1 MSKFVLTAQLQLQA
15 PTNAAKI
22 IAKLRKDL
30 SGVKVPVTVTGAAK
44 AQRQI
49 KSVAA
54 ATKQAGTAAQ
64 NMGKSFGI
72 AFKRFAA
79 FTIASR
85 AVSLFT
91 SGLANAVDE
100 AVDFQREMIKIS
112 QVTGKTITQLQ
123 GLERTIF
130 SLATSLGVSSKEL
143 LSTTRVLSQAGI
155 KAKDLDVALAA
166 LAKTTLAPTFEN
178 IAQTAEGAI
187 AILAQFKQGV
197 GALET
202 QLGSINAVAGQFA
215 VEAGDIIG
223 AIRRTGGVFK
233 EAGGS
238 LSEFIALFTS
248 VRATT
253 RESSESIATGLR
265 TIFTRIQRPKTLE
278 FLRQYGVELT
288 DLEGRF
294 VGPYEAV
301 RRLNK
306 AVGSLEQGDI
316 TFIKI
321 AEEIAGFR
329 QIGKVIPLLKE
340 FELAERAKN
349 AAVEGGGS
357 LAADAAKA
365 QKSLAVQIMKVKQ
378 EFQELIQ
385 GIANSTTF
393 QAFVKTSL
401 NLASALIKVAD
412 SIKPLIPLIA
422 GLAAIKF
429 ARGLGGFAS
438 GIGGALKGPVGKNK
452 GGKILAF
459 ARGGMVPGQGSGDTV
474 PAMLQPGEFVMR
486 KSSVNTMGADNLA
499 AMNSQKF
506 ALGGKVGA
514 IALNPLGKEKKGS
527 GTIKLQDIRR
537 TLAINNQLPG
547 NTKGNIALVDKKGNT
562 TKLAKS
568 KKETPN
574 GLTFAQETD
583 KLLKKIAFNGKA
595 QQKFSSLGVSFPQT
609 KDDDHPIEDAIKDD
623 IRASYETIIPAAAK
637 RLKQSLQASQP
648 GLKIADGTFRKGII
662 KEIGVED
669 TAGKVFEGG
678 VSSLGAP
685 FSPSATKKDADAF
698 DFAKGIGGNL
708 AQFKAFASL
717 KGIPTDAKKTI
728 DKGTMDKI
736 VKDKTRNFLSGE
748 VNSSAAFQNLKAKLE
763 ATKGKEPTGPI
774 KRKASG
780 GAISGSDTV
789 PALLT
794 PGEFVLNKGAS
805 KSIGYG
811 NLGRM
816 NKSGVAGFNKGGV
829 VGVGV
834 QRFAEGGGVGA
845 GTAMMAMSALSMV
858 NTQLQELGTEAD
870 GTKNMFGRV
879 TEVLT
884 KYAVVSTAA
893 AVAIA
898 SLTGRAITM
907 KAVLTVL
914 MNPLAALKSGI
925 AAISAGA
932 TKFTDSLGAGLGGA
946 KFTEKTAG
954 TFKNKAG
961 EDVFKTETAAGK
973 ETFRK
978 KDEQGNFI
986 KSSSFKRENLTE
998 TRTGTGV
1005 FGMSQTGQVGAAK
1018 QVGASGGKIGDSDI
1032 SRTITNFGKKL
1043 GEAPAML
1050 KNAFDKVGPMLSS
1063 ALGSLGG
1070 LAGKAFTGVTSWS
1083 KKLVSSKM
1091 LERLA
1096 TLKLI
1101 AAKKLETIMSS
1112 KAMGGLKRF
1121 GGNMGGKLKGFGGRM
1136 GGKLKGLGGRV
1147 GGKAMGMAKGV
1158 GGKVAG
1164 MAMKIPGVSGL
1175 ASAAGGASAAAGGG
1189 MAGAAAGAAAIAGP
1203 VIAVVGAIK
1212 LLNDVIGSMIDI
1224 EGQKKDAIAAG
1235 NEAEAGRL
1243 AAMQGFDNWLVGG
1256 FQQAGAE
1263 MAHSAAATAG
1273 ALIDLIPGVEGTG
1286 EMLQMG
1292 VTHAVEILTGDW
1304 SGSLRKMAVAQTAA
1318 AQAALEYADNSRK
1331 ASRTLEDIKS
1341 GRTSAEAGFDDTA
1354 LNMMKAADVQA
1365 KSKTALA
1372 ATGGD
1377 ESKSTGLAA
1386 FGRNVGSVITNT
1398 LGLGIVGGTEFAGTK
1413 NKRIDEAKAMSKES
1427 TEKFQQEFDKM
1438 RPSFKAFGKEMILS
1452 GGSVEEFKQ
1461 KMQDKGLLDDGDKK
1475 GMATDEQQ
1483 EALIADFER
1492 QQEAIVA
1499 NINYIKSLNFGL
1511 RDVTSAAQA
1520 AAVSMDT
1527 VAAAGTA
1534 GFNSFEDSAKILEA
1548 SVTAAGA
1555 NIGDATMD
1563 GAIEDLESSMRKF
1576 GASDKQISETTG
1588 TVKGLRNAQGNT
1600 GAALTAAQA
1609 ALSAGGD
1616 DASPKAIKDALGK
1629 ELLKGVEGPAKK
1641 KLEMAIANM
1650 KIDENMREAI
1660 AAGDL
1665 DKILEKTLDPV
1676 AKAASEQ
1683 ALSLLKKRADLEN
1696 KLITSIK
1703 NRQQQEVQYIAA
1715 QKKAIDTQL
1724 EAGKLFESFGGA
1736 KLTSDDKLGAR
1747 IGQANLDLGNA
1758 GVGGLGGGGASDI
1771 KRALAD
1777 VRSGSA
1783 RQNDRANF
1791 AVMGRARGQNVPGA
1805 FEGAQG
1811 LDDDKRDEL
1820 KTANQALVT
1829 FTKQRITLIQEELK
1843 IAQQKNKA
1851 EKDSLDKLLG
1861 GDIAGFLEGQLASA
1875 AGAALKMGDAGVASA
1890 FGAGAL
1896 GSGFKTLEGQGLS
1909 DSQMKNAASLSLSSV
1924 GVTDPRSAEVLSETT
1939 AEQEAL
1945 KAEGRELSQI
1955 LGDAAQQGA
1964 DLEQMDVNAAN
1975 VVITASKVAMNQFE
1989 GPGPAPFS
1997 RGGPV
2002 YANRGMFVPRG
2013 SDTVPA
2019 MLTPGEFVVN
2029 RSAVAAGNNLS
2040 LLTSMN
2046 GGAGG
2051 SRGMG
2056 MSRGGMAYMAGGG
2069 LAGKVFDMHKQFG
2082 NMMGKI
2088 ATLGMVDKAGDAAH
2102 DALGKAGSA
2111 IKENIID
2118 PMKKVLTDPTGLKGV
2133 FNQFDQSVQ
2142 KLVDLQLNVKVDPTN
2157 VTVNFQGAS
2166 FLAGLKDDIRNELI
2180 EKVREELKG
2189 AKFNESGDLESRP
2202 GGMA

>member
-22 IAKLRKDL
+22 ISKLRKDL

-44 AQRQI
+44 AKRQI

-91 SGLANAVDE
+91 NGLANAVDE
-100 AVDFQREMIKIS
+100 AIDFQREMIKIS

-155 KAKDLDVALAA
+155 KAKDLDIALAA

-197 GALET
+197 GALES

-340 FELAERAKN
+340 FELSERAKN
-349 AAVEGGGS
+349 AALEGGNS
-357 LAADAAKA
+357 LAADAATA

-547 NTKGNIALVDKKGNT
+547 NTRGNTALVDKKGNT

-845 GTAMMAMSALSMV
+845 GTAMLAMSALSMV
-858 NTQLQELGTEAD
+858 NTQLQELGTSAD
-870 GTKNMFGRV
+870 GTKNMLGRV
-879 TEVLT
+879 TDVLT
-884 KYAVVSTAA
+884 KYAVVTTAA

-898 SLTGRAITM
+898 SLTGQAITM
-907 KAVLTVL
+907 KAVMAVL
-914 MNPLAALKSGI
+914 MNPLTALKSGI

-946 KFTEKTAG
+946 KFTEKNRKFIGSGDSEEEVFGRKIKGKSPKTG
-954 TFKNKAG
+954 KRIDKTVYSPMGEGGKIDKSRTFQPKSIKR
-961 EDVFKTETAAGK
+961 TEG
-973 ETFRK
+973 
-978 KDEQGNFI
+978 
-986 KSSSFKRENLTE
+986 S
-998 TRTGTGV
+998 GV
-1005 FGMSQTGQVGAAK
+1005 FGMTKPGQRGAAK
-1018 QVGASGGKIGDSDI
+1018 QVGASGGKIGDSDF
-1032 SRTITNFGKKL
+1032 SRTITKFGNNLKQTGPKL
-1043 GEAPAML
+1043 KSLGSAIAPTTANVSKWGAAIQGSSNPLAKMIVWMKLDTLAL
-1050 KNAFDKVGPMLSS
+1050 KAHAAAVSLSS
-1063 ALGSLGG
+1063 KVMKSGFMRNLTKGFKSGKSGPGGNLMRGKGLGG
-1070 LAGKAFTGVTSWS
+1070 KV
-1083 KKLVSSKM
+1083 
-1091 LERLA
+1091 
-1096 TLKLI
+1096 
-1101 AAKKLETIMSS
+1101 
-1112 KAMGGLKRF
+1112 
-1121 GGNMGGKLKGFGGRM
+1121 GRM
-1136 GGKLKGLGGRV
+1136 GGKLTKGIGSKVGGLGR
-1147 GGKAMGMAKGV
+1147 
-1158 GGKVAG
+1158 
-1164 MAMKIPGVSGL
+1164 MAMKIPGVGAL
-1175 ASAAGGASAAAGGG
+1175 GGMASGASAAAGGG
-1189 MAGAAAGAAAIAGP
+1189 LAGAAAGAAAIAGP
-1203 VIAVVGAIK
+1203 VLAVVGTIK
-1212 LLNDVIGSMIDI
+1212 LLNDVTKAMIDV
-1224 EGQKKDAIAAG
+1224 EGQKKDAIIAG
-1235 NEAEAGRL
+1235 NESEAGRL
-1243 AAMQGFDNWLVGG
+1243 AAMQNLDNWLLGG
-1256 FQQAGAE
+1256 FQQGIVSLTHSVAG
-1263 MAHSAAATAG
+1263 MVGGAADFILGTEGAG
-1273 ALIDLIPGVEGTG
+1273 EF
-1286 EMLQMG
+1286 LQSG
-1292 VTHAVEILTGDW
+1292 ITHAVEILTGDW
-1304 SGSLRKMAVAQTAA
+1304 SGSLRKMAVAQAA
-1318 AQAALEYADNSRK
+1318 AADASLKYADRTRTASRALEDV
-1331 ASRTLEDIKS
+1331 KS
-1341 GRTSAEAGFDDTA
+1341 GRKSASEAFGDISKNLKVQGEVRGKAKEAEEA
-1354 LNMMKAADVQA
+1354 L
-1365 KSKTALA
+1365 
-1372 ATGGD
+1372 G
-1377 ESKSTGLAA
+1377 EKSTGLGA
-1386 FGRNVGSVITNT
+1386 FGRNVGSIITNT
-1398 LGLGIVGGTEFAGTK
+1398 LTLGMMGTEFAGTK
-1413 NKRIDEAKAMSKES
+1413 NARIDEGRKMSKDAVA
-1427 TEKFQQEFDKM
+1427 KFQQEFDKL
-1438 RPSFKAFGKEMILS
+1438 RPGFQALGKELILG
-1452 GGSVEEFKQ
+1452 GGSLEDFKQ
-1461 KMQDKGLLDDGDKK
+1461 RMEDEGIMGE
-1475 GMATDEQQ
+1475 GGSATEEQQ
-1483 EALIADFER
+1483 QSLIDDFKRQAD
-1492 QQEAIVA
+1492 AIKA
-1499 NINYIKSLNFGL
+1499 NIAYIESLNFGL
-1511 RDVTSAAQA
+1511 RDVTAAANA

-1576 GASDKQISETTG
+1576 GASESQISETTG
-1588 TVKGLRNAQGNT
+1588 TVKGLRTAQGNT
-1600 GAALTAAQA
+1600 GAALAAAQEK
-1609 ALSAGGD
+1609 LKLGQD
-1616 DASPKAIKDALGK
+1616 VSPDAIKDALRG
-1629 ELLKGVEGPAKK
+1629 ELLKGVEGPAKE
-1641 KLEMAIANM
+1641 KLAAAIDNM
-1650 KIDENMREAI
+1650 KIDEEMRLAI
-1660 AAGDL
+1660 ASGDL
-1665 DKILEKTLDPV
+1665 DKILEKTIDPV

-1683 ALSLLKKRADLEN
+1683 ALALLKKRADLEN

-1747 IGQANLDLGNA
+1747 TAQANLDLGNA
-1758 GVGGLGGGGASDI
+1758 GVGGLGGGSAREI
-1771 KRALAD
+1771 KAALEG
-1777 VRSGSA
+1777 VRSSSA

-1820 KTANQALVT
+1820 KTANQALVA

-1861 GDIAGFLEGQLASA
+1861 GDIAGFLEGQLAAA

-1896 GSGFKTLEGQGLS
+1896 GAGFKTLEGQGLS
-1909 DSQMKNAASLSLSSV
+1909 DSQMQNAASLSLSSV

-1945 KAEGRELSQI
+1945 KTEGRELSQI

-1989 GPGPAPFS
+1989 APGPGPAPFS

-2013 SDTVPA
+2013 SDTIPA

-2056 MSRGGMAYMAGGG
+2056 MSKGGMAYMAQGG
-2069 LAGKVFDMHKQFG
+2069 LMSQVAEFMA
-2082 NMMGKI
+2082 NP
-2088 ATLGMVDKAGDAAH
+2088 TLPGADLGGMV
-2102 DALGKAGSA
+2102 
-2111 IKENIID
+2111 KEGLEEGAKSLVTNVID
-2118 PMKKVLTDPTGLKGV
+2118 PMKKALNDPAGLKSV

-2142 KLVDLQLNVKVDPTN
+2142 KLMDFQLNVKVDPTN
-2157 VTVNFQGAS
+2157 VTVNFQGSS
-2166 FLAGLKDDIRNELI
+2166 FLAGLKDSIRNELL

>member
-22 IAKLRKDL
+22 ISKLRKDL

-44 AQRQI
+44 AKRQI

-91 SGLANAVDE
+91 NGLANAVDE
-100 AVDFQREMIKIS
+100 AIDFQREMIKIS

-155 KAKDLDVALAA
+155 KAKDLDIALAA

-197 GALET
+197 GALES

-340 FELAERAKN
+340 FELSERAKN
-349 AAVEGGGS
+349 AALEGGNS

-547 NTKGNIALVDKKGNT
+547 NTRGNTALVDKKGNT

-780 GAISGSDTV
+780 GSISGSDTV

-845 GTAMMAMSALSMV
+845 GTAMLAMSALSMV
-858 NTQLQELGTEAD
+858 NTQLQELGTSAD
-870 GTKNMFGRV
+870 GTKNMLGRV
-879 TEVLT
+879 TDVLT
-884 KYAVVSTAA
+884 KYAVVTTAA

-898 SLTGRAITM
+898 SLTGQAITM
-907 KAVLTVL
+907 KAVMAVL
-914 MNPLAALKSGI
+914 MNPLTALKSGI

-946 KFTEKTAG
+946 KFTEKNRKFIGSGDSEEEVFGRKIKGKSPKTG
-954 TFKNKAG
+954 KMIDKTVYSPMGEGGKIDKSRTFQPKSIKR
-961 EDVFKTETAAGK
+961 TEG
-973 ETFRK
+973 
-978 KDEQGNFI
+978 
-986 KSSSFKRENLTE
+986 S
-998 TRTGTGV
+998 GV
-1005 FGMSQTGQVGAAK
+1005 FGMTKPGQRGAAK
-1018 QVGASGGKIGDSDI
+1018 QVGASGGKIGDSDF
-1032 SRTITNFGKKL
+1032 SRTITKFGNNLKQTGPKL
-1043 GEAPAML
+1043 KSLGSAIAPTTANVSKWGAAIQGSSNPLAKMIVWMKLDTLAL
-1050 KNAFDKVGPMLSS
+1050 KAHAAAVSLSS
-1063 ALGSLGG
+1063 KVMKSGFMRNLTKGFKSGKSGPGGNLMRGKGLGG
-1070 LAGKAFTGVTSWS
+1070 KV
-1083 KKLVSSKM
+1083 
-1091 LERLA
+1091 
-1096 TLKLI
+1096 
-1101 AAKKLETIMSS
+1101 
-1112 KAMGGLKRF
+1112 
-1121 GGNMGGKLKGFGGRM
+1121 GRM
-1136 GGKLKGLGGRV
+1136 GGKLTKGIGSKVGGLGR
-1147 GGKAMGMAKGV
+1147 
-1158 GGKVAG
+1158 
-1164 MAMKIPGVSGL
+1164 MAMKIPGVGAL
-1175 ASAAGGASAAAGGG
+1175 GGMASGASAAAGGG
-1189 MAGAAAGAAAIAGP
+1189 LAGAAAGAAAIAGP
-1203 VIAVVGAIK
+1203 VLAVVGTIK
-1212 LLNDVIGSMIDI
+1212 LLNDVTKAMIDV
-1224 EGQKKDAIAAG
+1224 EGQKKDAIIAG
-1235 NEAEAGRL
+1235 NESEAGRL
-1243 AAMQGFDNWLVGG
+1243 AAMQNLDNWLLGG
-1256 FQQAGAE
+1256 FQQGIVSLTHSVAG
-1263 MAHSAAATAG
+1263 MVGGAADFILGTEGAG
-1273 ALIDLIPGVEGTG
+1273 EF
-1286 EMLQMG
+1286 LQSG
-1292 VTHAVEILTGDW
+1292 ITHAVEILTGDW
-1304 SGSLRKMAVAQTAA
+1304 SGSLRKMAVAQAA
-1318 AQAALEYADNSRK
+1318 AADASLKYADRTRTASRALEDV
-1331 ASRTLEDIKS
+1331 KS
-1341 GRTSAEAGFDDTA
+1341 GRKSASEAFGDISKNLKVQGEVRGKAKEAEEA
-1354 LNMMKAADVQA
+1354 L
-1365 KSKTALA
+1365 
-1372 ATGGD
+1372 G
-1377 ESKSTGLAA
+1377 EKSTGLGA
-1386 FGRNVGSVITNT
+1386 FGRNVGSIITNT
-1398 LGLGIVGGTEFAGTK
+1398 LTLGMMGTEFAGTK
-1413 NKRIDEAKAMSKES
+1413 NARIDEGRKMSKDAVA
-1427 TEKFQQEFDKM
+1427 KFQQEFDKL
-1438 RPSFKAFGKEMILS
+1438 RPGFQALGKELILG
-1452 GGSVEEFKQ
+1452 GGSLEDFKQ
-1461 KMQDKGLLDDGDKK
+1461 RMEDEGIMGE
-1475 GMATDEQQ
+1475 GGSATEEQQ
-1483 EALIADFER
+1483 QSLIDDFKRQAD
-1492 QQEAIVA
+1492 AIKA
-1499 NINYIKSLNFGL
+1499 NIAYIESLNFGL
-1511 RDVTSAAQA
+1511 RDVTAAANA

-1576 GASDKQISETTG
+1576 GASESQISETTG
-1588 TVKGLRNAQGNT
+1588 TVKGLRTAQGNT
-1600 GAALTAAQA
+1600 GAALAAAQEK
-1609 ALSAGGD
+1609 LKLGQD
-1616 DASPKAIKDALGK
+1616 VSPDAIKDALRG
-1629 ELLKGVEGPAKK
+1629 ELLKGVEGPAKE
-1641 KLEMAIANM
+1641 KLAAAIDNM
-1650 KIDENMREAI
+1650 KIDEEMRLAI
-1660 AAGDL
+1660 ASGDL
-1665 DKILEKTLDPV
+1665 DKILEKTIDPV

-1683 ALSLLKKRADLEN
+1683 ALALLKKRADLEN

-1747 IGQANLDLGNA
+1747 TAQANLDLGNA
-1758 GVGGLGGGGASDI
+1758 GVGGLGGGSAREI
-1771 KRALAD
+1771 KAALEG
-1777 VRSGSA
+1777 VRSSSA

-1820 KTANQALVT
+1820 KTANQALVA

-1861 GDIAGFLEGQLASA
+1861 GDIAGFLEGQLAAA

-1896 GSGFKTLEGQGLS
+1896 GAGFKTLEGQGLS
-1909 DSQMKNAASLSLSSV
+1909 DSQMQNAASLSLSSV

-1945 KAEGRELSQI
+1945 KTEGRELSQI

-1989 GPGPAPFS
+1989 APGPGPAPFS

-2013 SDTVPA
+2013 SDTIPA

-2056 MSRGGMAYMAGGG
+2056 MSKGGMAYMAQGG
-2069 LAGKVFDMHKQFG
+2069 LMSQVAEFMA
-2082 NMMGKI
+2082 NP
-2088 ATLGMVDKAGDAAH
+2088 TLPGADLGGMV
-2102 DALGKAGSA
+2102 
-2111 IKENIID
+2111 KEGLEEGAKSLVTNVID
-2118 PMKKVLTDPTGLKGV
+2118 PMKKALNDPAGLKSV

-2142 KLVDLQLNVKVDPTN
+2142 KLMDFQLNVKVDPTN
-2157 VTVNFQGAS
+2157 VTVNFQGSS
-2166 FLAGLKDDIRNELI
+2166 FLAGLKDSIRNELL

>member
-22 IAKLRKDL
+22 ISKLRKDL

-44 AQRQI
+44 AKRQI

-91 SGLANAVDE
+91 NGLANAVDE
-100 AVDFQREMIKIS
+100 AIDFQREMIKIS

-155 KAKDLDVALAA
+155 KAKDLDIALAA

-197 GALET
+197 GALES

-340 FELAERAKN
+340 FELSERAKN
-349 AAVEGGGS
+349 AALEGGNS

-547 NTKGNIALVDKKGNT
+547 NTRGNTALVDKKGNT

-845 GTAMMAMSALSMV
+845 GTAMLAMSALSMV
-858 NTQLQELGTEAD
+858 NTQLQELGTSAD
-870 GTKNMFGRV
+870 GTKNMLGRV
-879 TEVLT
+879 TDVLT
-884 KYAVVSTAA
+884 KYAVVTTAA

-898 SLTGRAITM
+898 SLTGQAITM
-907 KAVLTVL
+907 KAVMAVL
-914 MNPLAALKSGI
+914 MNPLTALKSGI

-946 KFTEKTAG
+946 KFTEKNRKFIGSGDSEEEVFGRKIKGKSPKTG
-954 TFKNKAG
+954 KRIDKTVYSPMGEGGKIDKSRTFQPKSIKR
-961 EDVFKTETAAGK
+961 TEG
-973 ETFRK
+973 
-978 KDEQGNFI
+978 
-986 KSSSFKRENLTE
+986 S
-998 TRTGTGV
+998 GV
-1005 FGMSQTGQVGAAK
+1005 FGMTKPGQRGAAK
-1018 QVGASGGKIGDSDI
+1018 QVGASGGKIGDSDF
-1032 SRTITNFGKKL
+1032 SRTITKFGNNLKQTGPKL
-1043 GEAPAML
+1043 KSLGSAIAPTTANVSKWGAAIQGSSNPLAKMIVWMKLDTLAL
-1050 KNAFDKVGPMLSS
+1050 KAHAAAVSLSS
-1063 ALGSLGG
+1063 KVMKSGFMRNLTKGFKSGKSGPGGNLMRGKGLGG
-1070 LAGKAFTGVTSWS
+1070 KV
-1083 KKLVSSKM
+1083 
-1091 LERLA
+1091 
-1096 TLKLI
+1096 
-1101 AAKKLETIMSS
+1101 
-1112 KAMGGLKRF
+1112 
-1121 GGNMGGKLKGFGGRM
+1121 GRM
-1136 GGKLKGLGGRV
+1136 GGKLTKGIGSKVGGLGR
-1147 GGKAMGMAKGV
+1147 
-1158 GGKVAG
+1158 
-1164 MAMKIPGVSGL
+1164 MAMKIPGVGAL
-1175 ASAAGGASAAAGGG
+1175 GGMASGASAAAGGG
-1189 MAGAAAGAAAIAGP
+1189 LAGAAAGAAAIAGP
-1203 VIAVVGAIK
+1203 VLAVVGTIK
-1212 LLNDVIGSMIDI
+1212 LLNDVTKAMIDV
-1224 EGQKKDAIAAG
+1224 EGQKKDAIIAG
-1235 NEAEAGRL
+1235 NESEAGRL
-1243 AAMQGFDNWLVGG
+1243 AAMQNLDNWLLGG
-1256 FQQAGAE
+1256 FQQGIVSLTHSVAG
-1263 MAHSAAATAG
+1263 MVGGAADFILGTEGAG
-1273 ALIDLIPGVEGTG
+1273 EF
-1286 EMLQMG
+1286 LQSG
-1292 VTHAVEILTGDW
+1292 ITHAVEILTGDW
-1304 SGSLRKMAVAQTAA
+1304 SGSLRKMAVAQAA
-1318 AQAALEYADNSRK
+1318 AADASLKYADRTRTASRALEDV
-1331 ASRTLEDIKS
+1331 KS
-1341 GRTSAEAGFDDTA
+1341 GRKSASEAFGDISKNLKVQGEVRGKAKEAEEA
-1354 LNMMKAADVQA
+1354 L
-1365 KSKTALA
+1365 
-1372 ATGGD
+1372 G
-1377 ESKSTGLAA
+1377 EKSTGLGA
-1386 FGRNVGSVITNT
+1386 FGRNVGSIITNT
-1398 LGLGIVGGTEFAGTK
+1398 LTLGMMGTEFAGTK
-1413 NKRIDEAKAMSKES
+1413 NARIDEGRKMSKDAVA
-1427 TEKFQQEFDKM
+1427 KFQQEFDKL
-1438 RPSFKAFGKEMILS
+1438 RPGFQALGKELILG
-1452 GGSVEEFKQ
+1452 GGSLEDFKQ
-1461 KMQDKGLLDDGDKK
+1461 RMEDEGIMGE
-1475 GMATDEQQ
+1475 GGSATEEQQ
-1483 EALIADFER
+1483 QSLIDDFKRQAD
-1492 QQEAIVA
+1492 AIKA
-1499 NINYIKSLNFGL
+1499 NIAYIESLNFGL
-1511 RDVTSAAQA
+1511 RDVTAAANA

-1576 GASDKQISETTG
+1576 GASESQISETTG
-1588 TVKGLRNAQGNT
+1588 TVKGLRTAQGNT
-1600 GAALTAAQA
+1600 GAALAAAQEK
-1609 ALSAGGD
+1609 LKLGQD
-1616 DASPKAIKDALGK
+1616 VSPDAIKDALRG
-1629 ELLKGVEGPAKK
+1629 ELLKGVEGPAKE
-1641 KLEMAIANM
+1641 KLAAAIDNM
-1650 KIDENMREAI
+1650 KIDEEMRLAI
-1660 AAGDL
+1660 ASGDL
-1665 DKILEKTLDPV
+1665 DKILEKTIDPV

-1683 ALSLLKKRADLEN
+1683 ALALLKKRADLEN

-1747 IGQANLDLGNA
+1747 TAQANLDLGNA
-1758 GVGGLGGGGASDI
+1758 GVGGLGGGSAREI
-1771 KRALAD
+1771 KAALEG
-1777 VRSGSA
+1777 VRSSSA

-1820 KTANQALVT
+1820 KTANQALVA

-1861 GDIAGFLEGQLASA
+1861 GDIAGFLEGQLAAA

-1896 GSGFKTLEGQGLS
+1896 GAGFKTLEGQGLS
-1909 DSQMKNAASLSLSSV
+1909 DSQMQNAASLSLSSV

-1945 KAEGRELSQI
+1945 KTEGRELSQI

-1989 GPGPAPFS
+1989 APGPGPAPFS

-2013 SDTVPA
+2013 SDTIPA

-2056 MSRGGMAYMAGGG
+2056 MSKGGMAYMAQGG
-2069 LAGKVFDMHKQFG
+2069 LMSQVAEFMA
-2082 NMMGKI
+2082 NP
-2088 ATLGMVDKAGDAAH
+2088 TLPGADLGGMV
-2102 DALGKAGSA
+2102 
-2111 IKENIID
+2111 KEGLEEGAKSLVTNVID
-2118 PMKKVLTDPTGLKGV
+2118 PMKKALNDPAGLKSV

-2142 KLVDLQLNVKVDPTN
+2142 KLMDFQLNVKVDPTN
-2157 VTVNFQGAS
+2157 VTVNFQGSS
-2166 FLAGLKDDIRNELI
+2166 FLAGLKDSIRNELL